1 MAYMLKRR
9 YALTWV
15 LLVSFCLLAFCLAY
29 SLIYFQSKQNLL
41 GQTELNIQNQLIDRE
56 KLEAI
61 SLMNFLHHHF
71 SQQHRFPLN
80 RDPVLDALHK
90 HPLILAVSLLD
101 QQGKILY
108 PLESQ
113 GRYFTNSLQNF
124 LPLKTVLTINP
135 GMIIRNDQ
143 HLVLSKPI
151 VRGSGVAGIV
161 IVYSLAPMLTSSHDI
176 NHSLYQLVET
186 QQRQQFYVLILL
198 LITGLLLGVLTLIWL
213 SRRFISPLTD
223 LTHYA
228 ESLSKG
234 DFNVPEAMNSPA
246 DVKQLGQ
253 ALQKISNRT
262 FQQLGDA
269 KKLAFVDELT
279 QLPNRRGFKKYLNK
293 LIASAA
299 KSHSEFS
306 LLLIDL
312 DNFKRV
318 NDSLNHDVGDEL
330 LAAIAERMSE
340 LLEGSALVPNHY
352 LARIGGD
359 EFAIVLPGVA
369 GSDGASEVANL
380 SLNLLKNSYISP
392 DHNLCLGAS
401 IGIGLYPHDGTT
413 MAQLLK
419 NTDMAMYQAK
429 ADGRSRYQFFA
440 ESMSASAVHRINI
453 EIELRQALELGELKL
468 YYQPKFD
475 LKTRVIIGSEA
486 LLRWQHTQR
495 GLMGPEYL
503 MNVAEESGLIS
514 SIGRWVSHQV
524 CRQLADWKG
533 TPLGGLPIAINVSA
547 AEFELRGVASDL
559 RSSLAE
565 FSVPA
570 ELVQVEVTET
580 VLVSNEEQV
589 GQELALLRKMGVK
602 IWIDD
607 FGTGYSSLGYLS
619 RFSVDGL
626 KIDRSFVKD
635 LSKGLPSDSLCNAI
649 VAMAKQLEL
658 EVVAEGIE
666 TFEQF
671 QLLEDGGCM
680 IGQGFFYARPML
692 AEVLERQVSYF
703 LQLGEPENATDEK
716 KAEYADER
724 SVILCAN

>member
-1 MAYMLKRR
+1 MLKRR
-9 YALTWV
+9 YSLTWM
-15 LLVSFCLLAFCLAY
+15 LLAGFCVLAFSSAY
-29 SLIYFQSKQNLL
+29 SLYYSYSKQNLL
-41 GQTELNIQNQLIDRE
+41 DQTELNIQSQLIDRE
-56 KLEAI
+56 KLEAV
-61 SLMNFLHHHF
+61 SLINFLHHHF
-71 SQQHRFPLN
+71 SQSQRLPLDT
-80 RDPVLDALHK
+80 DPVLDAIQN
-90 HPLILAVSLLD
+90 HPLILAVSLFD
-101 QQGKILY
+101 QQGKTLY

-113 GRYFTNSLQNF
+113 GRNFTEALQKF
-124 LPLKTVLTINP
+124 LPLNTALTVNSSV
-135 GMIIRNDQ
+135 IISNDQ
-143 HLVLSKPI
+143 SLVLSKP
-151 VRGSGVAGIV
+151 VFRGADIASIV
-161 IVYSLAPMLTSSHDI
+161 IVYSLAPMLSSRRDI
-176 NHSLYQLVET
+176 NDGLNQLVEA
-186 QQRQQFYVLILL
+186 QQRQQLYVLILL
-198 LITGLLLGVLTLIWL
+198 LITGLLLGVLTLVWL

-223 LTHYA
+223 LNHYA
-228 ESLSKG
+228 ENLSKG
-234 DFNVPEAMNSPA
+234 DFKLPLAMSSPD

-253 ALQKISNRT
+253 SLQKISNRT
-262 FQQLGDA
+262 LQQLNDA
-269 KKLAFVDELT
+269 RKLAFVDELT
-279 QLPNRRGFKKYLNK
+279 QLPNRRGFKQYLTK
-293 LIASAA
+293 LIASSE

-330 LAAIAERMSE
+330 LAAIAERMSKA
-340 LLEGSALVPNHY
+340 LEESALVTNHY

-359 EFAIVLPGVA
+359 EFAIVLPGTA

-380 SLNLLKNSYISP
+380 SLSLLKNSYISP

-413 MAQLLK
+413 MAKLLK

-429 ADGRSRYQFFA
+429 AGGRGRYQFFA
-440 ESMSASAVHRINI
+440 EFMSASAVRRINI

-475 LKTRVIIGSEA
+475 LKTRLMIGSEA
-486 LLRWQHTQR
+486 LLRWQHSQR

-524 CRQLADWKG
+524 CQQLAQWRG
-533 TPLGGLPIAINVSA
+533 TPLGSLPIAINVSA
-547 AEFELRGVASDL
+547 AEFELRSVASDL
-559 RSSLAE
+559 RSSLTE
-565 FSVPA
+565 FAVSA
-570 ELVQVEVTET
+570 ELVQIEVTET

-589 GQELALLRKMGVK
+589 GHELALLRKMGVK

-619 RFSVDGL
+619 RFVVDGL

-635 LSKGLPSDSLCNAI
+635 LSKGFPSDSLCNAI

-671 QLLEDGGCM
+671 QLLESGGCAV
-680 IGQGFFYARPML
+680 GQGFFYARPML
-692 AEVLERQVSYF
+692 AEILERQISYF
-703 LQLGEPENATDEK
+703 LQLGEFDTAPDDRV
-716 KAEYADER
+716 AEYTDER
-724 SVILCAN
+724 SAVRCVN